1 MRCSQQQIRWLIS
14 GSLHASSLSPNCS
27 LSNVW
32 RPLKQTNMAHSD
44 VDLAA
49 PFENDVILEV
59 RRSKMKT
66 MPGLKIQSGIDKT
79 PCEGRIAVSFLG
91 LEEDEHDL
99 VFHGGRD
106 KAVHG
111 CACRPTPSP
120 PWVSS
125 LTWSRPLTCGSKTVP
140 HITLPGRPSTRRRLR
155 ASVPGPLV
163 RIW

>member
-1 MRCSQQQIRWLIS
+1 
-14 GSLHASSLSPNCS
+14 
-27 LSNVW
+27 
-32 RPLKQTNMAHSD
+32 MAHSD

-66 MPGLKIQSGIDKT
+66 MPGLKILSGIDKT
-79 PCEGRIAVSFLG
+79 PCEGRVAVSFLG

-111 CACRPTPSP
+111 CACHPFLPLPWP
-120 PWVSS
+120 PSS
-125 LTWSRPLTCGSKTVP
+125 LDLT
-140 HITLPGRPSTRRRLR
+140 R
-155 ASVPGPLV
+155 AANAWL
-163 RIW
+163 